1 MSVDRLSTDLDQ
13 KETMV
18 VEQKENLDT
27 SSAYVSA
34 LEQKLRY
41 AEKGRRDLHN
51 TIQVRVRVRI
61 RVRVSAAVF
70 GRRWLPLFLYLAVVV
85 LGGSTSG
92 SRVSTWSGLGLWLGS
107 GLVMVT

>member
-51 TIQVRVRVRI
+51 TIQARAQPAQLR
-61 RVRVSAAVF
+61 
-70 GRRWLPLFLYLAVVV
+70 GRTS
-85 LGGSTSG
+85 LGATLRATRPRPCRS
-92 SRVSTWSGLGLWLGS
+92 V
-107 GLVMVT
+107 

>member
-51 TIQVRVRVRI
+51 TIQARAQPAQPAQPR
-61 RVRVSAAVF
+61 
-70 GRRWLPLFLYLAVVV
+70 GRTS
-85 LGGSTSG
+85 LGATRRATLRATRPRPCRS
-92 SRVSTWSGLGLWLGS
+92 V
-107 GLVMVT
+107 

>member
-51 TIQVRVRVRI
+51 TIQARAQPAQPR
-61 RVRVSAAVF
+61 
-70 GRRWLPLFLYLAVVV
+70 GRTS
-85 LGGSTSG
+85 LGAT
-92 SRVSTWSGLGLWLGS
+92 LGATLRATRPRPCRS
-107 GLVMVT
+107 V